1 MGVDDRS
8 ALIEALSVDYEA
20 EYCSSAAPDWAFQGI
35 APAIPY
41 IGERFPEAPKKVLIY
56 ASAENLASDQNHL
69 HGLRALPRREQMHRS
84 YCRTPRQHEDQN
96 VHIEPINNGALLK
109 VARHA
114 LSYLPFGADF
124 DTNSSRSFLEQVAV
138 ANPGKFSIDPNR
150 LDRKPRKN
158 LDYAGDPDKFAVQRP
173 YLEADLKRLGPQIVI
188 LPRKVFASLR
198 SAGMEGLF
206 DQLDRIILIQQVQ
219 FQAVCGRGKRR
230 QPRAPRSEWN
240 TTTGYGAWRS
250 PWYADAYV
258 QWITE
263 NMAAGIVRDRLVEL

>member
-1 MGVDDRS
+1 MGVDDRK
-8 ALIEALSVDYEA
+8 ALIEALALSYGT
-20 EYCSSAAPDWAFQGI
+20 EYCKAGSPKWAFQDI

-41 IGERFPEAPKKVLIY
+41 IGERFFEAPKKVLIY
-56 ASAENLASDQNHL
+56 ASAENLAGDPIHVEN
-69 HGLRALPRREQMHRS
+69 LRTLPTNEQMHRP
-84 YCRTPRQHEDQN
+84 YGRTPRQHEDQN

-138 ANPGKFSIDPNR
+138 ANPGKFSIDPRR
-150 LDRKPRKN
+150 LDQKLRKN
-158 LDYAGDPDKFAVQRP
+158 LDYASEPAKFMDQRTW
-173 YLEADLKRLGPQIVI
+173 LEADFKHISPQIVI
-188 LPRKVFASLR
+188 LPRKIFASLR

-206 DQLDRIILIQQVQ
+206 DHLDHIILIQQVQ
-219 FQAVCGRGKRR
+219 FQAIYGRGKRR
-230 QPRAPRSEWN
+230 QPSAPRSEWN
-240 TTTGYGAWRS
+240 TTTGFGAWRS

-263 NMAAGIVRDRLVEL
+263 NKDAGSAKKRPVEF

>member
-8 ALIEALSVDYEA
+8 ALIEALSTAYEA
-20 EYCSSAAPDWAFQGI
+20 EYSRSAAPDWAFHGI

-41 IGERFPEAPKKVLIY
+41 IGERFHEAPKKVLIY
-56 ASAENLASDQNHL
+56 ASAENLAGDPLHL
-69 HGLRALPRREQMHRS
+69 ENLRALPTNEQMHRP
-84 YCRTPRQHEDQN
+84 YGRTPRQHEDQN

-114 LSYLPFGADF
+114 LSYLPIGGDF

-158 LDYAGDPDKFAVQRP
+158 LDYAGDPDKFALQRS
-173 YLEADLKRLGPQIVI
+173 YLEADLKHLGPQTVI

-206 DQLDRIILIQQVQ
+206 DQMDHIILIQQVQ
-219 FQAVCGRGKRR
+219 FQAVYGRGKRR
-230 QPRAPRSEWN
+230 QPRAPHSEWN

-263 NMAAGIVRDRLVEL
+263 NKDAGSGMGRLIEF

>member
-1 MGVDDRS
+1 MGMDDRS
-8 ALIEALSVDYEA
+8 ALIGELSAAYEA
-20 EYCSSAAPDWAFQGI
+20 EYCRSAAPAWAFQGI

-41 IGERFPEAPKKVLIY
+41 VGERFLKAPKKVLIY
-56 ASAENLASDQNHL
+56 ASAENLAADPLHL
-69 HGLRALPRREQMHRS
+69 ENLRALPVNAQMHRS
-84 YCRTPRQHEDQN
+84 YGRTPRQHEDQN

-109 VARHA
+109 LARHA
-114 LSYLPFGADF
+114 LSYLPVESEFT
-124 DTNSSRSFLEQVAV
+124 TNSSMSFLEQVAV

-158 LDYAGDPDKFAVQRP
+158 LDYAGDPDMFAAQRS
-173 YLEADLKRLGPQIVI
+173 YLEADLSHIGPQIVI
-188 LPRKVFASLR
+188 LPRKIFDSLR

-206 DQLDRIILIQQVQ
+206 YRLNHIILIQQVQ
-219 FQAVCGRGKRR
+219 FQAVYGRGRRR

-263 NMAAGIVRDRLVEL
+263 NKDAGSVRDRLIEF